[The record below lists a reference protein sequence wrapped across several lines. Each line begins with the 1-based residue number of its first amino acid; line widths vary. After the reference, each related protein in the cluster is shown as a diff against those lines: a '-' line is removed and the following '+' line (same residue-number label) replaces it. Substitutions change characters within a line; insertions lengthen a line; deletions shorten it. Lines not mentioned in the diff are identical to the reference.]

1 MKRIF
6 DLFLAFFLLIVLLI
20 PMVIISLIILMT
32 SNGPVLHWSNRIG
45 KNNIIFQM
53 PKFRTMKIDTPVVAT
68 HLMKNPN
75 DYLTAPGG
83 FIRRTSLDEFPQLFS
98 ILKGNMSF
106 VGPRP
111 ALFNQEELIILRN
124 KKGIDKMV
132 PGLTGWAQVNGR
144 DDLSIP
150 EKVALE
156 EAYKDNQSFLFDLK
170 ILWLTFLKVIQAK
183 GVSH

>member
-53 PKFRTMKIDTPVVAT
+53 PKFRTMKIDAPVVAT

-75 DYLTAPGG
+75 DYITAPGG

-124 KKGIDKMV
+124 KKMCPKCV
-132 PGLTGWAQVNGR
+132 LLYGLRSVAQSREVRASLKSLLGR
-144 DDLSIP
+144 MDA
-150 EKVALE
+150 VAFSSSGR
-156 EAYKDNQSFLFDLK
+156 K
-170 ILWLTFLKVIQAK
+170 
-183 GVSH
+183 